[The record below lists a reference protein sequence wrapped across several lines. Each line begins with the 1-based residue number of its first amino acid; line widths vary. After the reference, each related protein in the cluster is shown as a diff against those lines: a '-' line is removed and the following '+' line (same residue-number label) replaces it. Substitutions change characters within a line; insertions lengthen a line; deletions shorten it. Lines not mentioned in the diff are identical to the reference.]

1 MTAEKYEFEG
11 SDSEDYFEFISHGPK
26 GEITKAVQFTLIDE
40 DAKLYNLGMGDLD
53 PLTGNVLDDVTT
65 DNKDTEKILNT
76 VGEIARQFIDK
87 KPNCSI
93 LIEGNSNSRN
103 RLYRIGI
110 NKNLD
115 IIAKKY
121 RVIGIEEQNLKW
133 ERFIKNTNYLAFII
147 SKRS

>member
-65 DNKDTEKILNT
+65 
-76 VGEIARQFIDK
+76 QFIDK

-121 RVIGIEEQNLKW
+121 RVIGLEEQNLKW